1 MTIINL
7 IAFFKKNLECGGKEG
22 CGAWIMSYYFSCYST
37 FHPILNSIEV
47 NYYLLEAYHVSGRW
61 EGIRDSRMTKAQS
74 MLLKSFKTG
83 HESKN
88 LTTMF
93 YTGSVAEF

>member
-1 MTIINL
+1 MSVG
-7 IAFFKKNLECGGKEG
+7 ARKVV
-22 CGAWIMSYYFSCYST
+22 AWIMSYYFGCYST

-47 NYYLLEAYHVSGRW
+47 NYYLLEAYHVSGLW

-74 MLLKSFKTG
+74 MLLKNFKTG
-83 HESKN
+83 RESKN

-93 YTGSVAEF
+93 YTRSVAEF